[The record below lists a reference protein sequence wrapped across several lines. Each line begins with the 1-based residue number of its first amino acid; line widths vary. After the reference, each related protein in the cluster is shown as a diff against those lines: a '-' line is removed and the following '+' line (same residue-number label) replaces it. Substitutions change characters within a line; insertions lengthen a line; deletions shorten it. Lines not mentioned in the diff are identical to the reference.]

1 MRVEAPRQ
9 LTRVS
14 VIVAAYNQED
24 LIEELLSALVAQT
37 WRGHYEVVV
46 ADNGSVDRTVEVARS
61 FTARDPE
68 VRVVCASRKR
78 GQCAARND
86 GVVAAQGNLLLFVD
100 GDDVP
105 AADWIEQ
112 MVAAAAHADLVGGRL
127 VVTDINSVSAMRRW
141 PGLGMGC
148 LARQPFCHLPYA
160 TGTNFGIWRDVFEA
174 IGGWDEDYRGGGEDA
189 NLCWRAQLQGYTLVA
204 AGEAVVH
211 YRLRAQAGAIVRQNY
226 GYGKA
231 TARLRRD
238 FHGTVRSGGHGDAL
252 LSSGKTALA
261 GLMRLRDA
269 DERVKHGAR
278 AAFRLGQ
285 LVGATRVS
293 RRFRLS
299 GD

>member
-1 MRVEAPRQ
+1 MRVEAARQ
-9 LTRVS
+9 PIRVS
-14 VIVAAYNQED
+14 VIVAAYNQEN
-24 LIEELLSALVAQT
+24 LIEKLLSALVAQT
-37 WRGHYEVVV
+37 WDGHYEVIV
-46 ADNGSVDRTVEVARS
+46 ADNGSVDRTVGVARS
-61 FTARDPE
+61 FAERSSE
-68 VRVVCASRKR
+68 VQVVCASRKR

-86 GVVAAQGNLLLFVD
+86 GVAAAQGNLLLFVD

-112 MVAAAAHADLVGGRL
+112 MVAAALHADLVGGRL

-148 LARQPFCHLPYA
+148 LARLPFCHLPYA
-160 TGTNFGIWRDVFEA
+160 TGTNFGIWRNVFEA
-174 IGGWDEDYRGGGEDA
+174 VGGWDEGYRGGGEDA

-204 AGEAVVH
+204 ADDAVVH
-211 YRLRAQAGAIVRQNY
+211 YRLRAQACAIVRQNF

-231 TARLRRD
+231 TARLRRE
-238 FHGTVRSGGHGDAL
+238 FGGVVRSGGRGDAL
-252 LSSGKTALA
+252 VNSGKTALA
-261 GLMRLRDA
+261 GLMRLREA

-293 RRFRLS
+293 RRGRLP